1 VIYFGLRKN
10 MRNKVIIVGVLFFV
24 LLFVQFISIKYLK
37 SNLIEAQSLEQQN
50 RLLASTLNSKADYV
64 AYYKSAI
71 KTNEIELPRP
81 IDSPTA
87 CYEIIVKLLGTH
99 AVAGSEI
106 KKDSE
111 DGDSISFKVAG
122 TTDYLNLMQ
131 LFLSFRKSPYM
142 FILTNVSI
150 LHAGS
155 NDINFTFTIQAKK
168 RILTTIQER
177 S

>member
-1 VIYFGLRKN
+1 MIYFRARKFT
-10 MRNKVIIVGVLFFV
+10 RNKVITIGVLFFV
-24 LLFVQFISIKYLK
+24 LLLVQFISIRYLK

-50 RLLASTLNSKADYV
+50 SILERTLNSKADFV

-71 KTNEIELPRP
+71 KTSEVELPNP
-81 IDSPTA
+81 IESPTA
-87 CYEIIVKLLGTH
+87 CYETIVKMLVAH

-111 DGDSISFKVAG
+111 DADSIAFRVEGK
-122 TTDYLNLMQ
+122 TDYFNLMK
-131 LFLSFRKSPYM
+131 LFLSFRKSSFM

-150 LHAGS
+150 SHA
-155 NDINFTFTIQAKK
+155 NNNEVNFTFTIQAKK
-168 RILTTIQER
+168 RVSIATQEK